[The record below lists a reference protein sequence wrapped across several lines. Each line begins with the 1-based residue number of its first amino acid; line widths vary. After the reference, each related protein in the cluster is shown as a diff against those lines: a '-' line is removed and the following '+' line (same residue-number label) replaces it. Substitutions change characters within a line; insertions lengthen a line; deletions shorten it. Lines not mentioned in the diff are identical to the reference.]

1 MIGAA
6 ALLAFVVVF
15 QMGAVALGNQ
25 CTLSQGGPPQFRAA
39 FSDTARVFG
48 FIGVTDAGH
57 DAEVGRQLAFIGE
70 VADIIDDRQQDA
82 GAEST
87 DPLNRGEILVPFQLQ
102 AFPADRLL
110 QLGNGLVQGLDLLD
124 ENLHLQIY
132 QQVDLCF
139 QRGFQPLF
147 TGQRFLVEM
156 DPVRE
161 NMLLILFFSAVR
173 NFTIVSRVWS
183 RWRSAHAFYLSCT
196 PTCSPDSY
204 LYSKDAT
211 AGHVFLREV
220 LGFSSVN
227 AGQEWLI
234 FALPPAV

>member
-1 MIGAA
+1 M
-6 ALLAFVVVF
+6 
-15 QMGAVALGNQ
+15 
-25 CTLSQGGPPQFRAA
+25 
-39 FSDTARVFG
+39 FG

-132 QQVDLCF
+132 KQVDLCF

-147 TGQRFLVEM
+147 TGQDSLLRWI
-156 DPVRE
+156 PCAE

-173 NFTIVSRVWS
+173 NFTIRVPGLVTPAICARASW
-183 RWRSAHAFYLSCT
+183 T

-234 FALPPAV
+234 FALHPAV